1 MAGSHTEKER
11 VYEFARNEFLLHG
24 FARISVDALTNGLG
38 MSKKTFYKYFSSKE
52 ELVQLMADRM
62 IESISGPMDAIIHSN
77 DDFIRKLNR
86 LLSHVAGKVS
96 VINSSFAR
104 DLQRY
109 EPRMWSKVEEF
120 RRRRLA
126 DVFSR
131 IFSQG
136 IREGYMRRGI
146 NQQILLSAYLAAIER
161 IMQPGFLA
169 DVPYSAAEALHQLV
183 GIFFTGILTPEATRK
198 LTRSRNTS
206 FHNH

>member
-1 MAGSHTEKER
+1 MTSGHTEKER
-11 VYEFARNEFLLHG
+11 VYEFARKEFLLHG

-38 MSKKTFYKYFSSKE
+38 MSKKTFYKHFSSKE
-52 ELVQLMADRM
+52 ELVQLMANRM
-62 IESISGPMDAIIHSN
+62 IESISGPMDAIVHSN
-77 DDFIRKLNR
+77 DNFIDKLNR
-86 LLSHVAGKVS
+86 LLTHLAGNVS

-109 EPRMWSKVEEF
+109 EPRIWSKVEEF
-120 RRRRLA
+120 RRRRVT

-136 IREGYMRRGI
+136 IREGHMRRGI

-161 IMQPGFLA
+161 VIQPGFLA
-169 DVPYSAAEALHQLV
+169 EVPYSATEALHQLV
-183 GIFFTGILTPEATRK
+183 GIFFTGILTPEATKK